1 MSWQVVHSRATGLA
15 HLVAARVDRSY
26 VVMMMVMAK
35 MLMPRR
41 CKGNLD
47 ILMTMVIATM
57 TAMLRSSAA
66 ASYAPIMSQVLS
78 TFIASANMASS
89 NAIGNSRRLPWGQHP
104 N

>member
-26 VVMMMVMAK
+26 VVMMMMVMVMVMVMAK

-41 CKGNLD
+41 CRGNLD

-57 TAMLRSSAA
+57 TATLRSSAA
-66 ASYAPIMSQVLS
+66 ASCAPIMSHVL
-78 TFIASANMASS
+78 
-89 NAIGNSRRLPWGQHP
+89 
-104 N
+104 